1 MAGKRVLI
9 IDDSRSARAFLARM
23 LERHGLEVDG
33 VRSAE
38 EGFAY
43 MRRQLPDAL
52 FLDHLM
58 PGMDGFQALEI
69 IKKDPRTAA
78 VPVMMYTSQQGDD
91 YLQQAGRLGA
101 LGVLPKQLSAADVIG
116 AIRLLGLQA
125 PDAGPAQITTVIEPQ
140 RAPVRTAGAVPAPAP
155 RPAPAALPRAAAV
168 GITPELRA
176 LLQSMLAEQGR
187 VAPDPLVHKQ
197 LQDLA
202 QQVTQQG
209 ERLFAELRTL
219 RRELEQ
225 LAPGTEKFSPLVTT
239 IVDNAGLQLA
249 ASQPAAGPA
258 QAGRPPVPLEVVAA
272 IAEAR
277 RSLAR
282 AAEESEP
289 VQGHSGALKLL
300 LFVLVLAALT
310 AVAWLLRP
318 VLWPNARLP
327 APIAQLGADAPRIDP
342 ARVEPA
348 GAARVAGQP

>member
-1 MAGKRVLI
+1 MPGKRVLI

-58 PGMDGFQALEI
+58 PGMDGFQALEL

-78 VPVMMYTSQQGDD
+78 VPVMMYTSQQGDN
-91 YLQQAGRLGA
+91 YLQQARQLGA
-101 LGVLPKQLSAADVIG
+101 LGVLPKQLSAADVIE
-116 AIRLLGLQA
+116 AIRLLGLQL
-125 PDAGPAQITTVIEPQ
+125 PDSGPAQITTVIEPQ
-140 RAPVRTAGAVPAPAP
+140 RAPVRSAGVVPLPTSAPPPPAPP
-155 RPAPAALPRAAAV
+155 PAPPAFPGAAAA

-176 LLQSMLAEQGR
+176 LLQSLVAEQGR
-187 VAPDPLVHKQ
+187 AARDPIVQKQ

-209 ERLFAELRTL
+209 ERLFAELRAL
-219 RRELEQ
+219 RREMEQ
-225 LAPGTEKFSPLVTT
+225 LAPGTEKFSPLITT
-239 IVDNAGLQLA
+239 VVDNAGLQLA
-249 ASQPAAGPA
+249 ASLPAAGPA

-289 VQGHSGALKLL
+289 VKGRSGALKLL
-300 LFVLVLAALT
+300 LVVLVLAAVT

-342 ARVEPA
+342 V
-348 GAARVAGQP
+348 RVAGQP